1 MDGKFDYSESVVNRY
16 DEIYLTWEA
25 WNYEVNNGQGDL
37 FYDMFVNYN
46 ECATEPTD
54 PTDPTEPTD
63 PTGPTEPTLDYSV
76 EELLAYLES
85 VQKGTIDEDGFAEMH
100 QALEDYAWYWGYN
113 TGELYFI
120 YQ

>member
-1 MDGKFDYSESVVNRY
+1 MDGDFCRC
-16 DEIYLTWEA
+16 EIEL
-25 WNYEVNNGQGDL
+25 YEGVSG
-37 FYDMFVNYN
+37 
-46 ECATEPTD
+46 TR
-54 PTDPTEPTD
+54 PTEPTE
-63 PTGPTEPTLDYSV
+63 PTEPEVPTIEYSV
-76 EELLAYLES
+76 EELLAYLEA